1 MFDWLEGVGLEGII
15 DGLPVSFSDIASQLG
30 GLVLPVASLASWGG
44 LALCS
49 IVVLGLLLERSVVL
63 RRRRVIPGRF
73 LEQVRRHWYKG
84 DVKAAMACCDEEGAA
99 ISRVLRAGL
108 GRHEADREEIEKAVE
123 VAGQLESYSLSSYI
137 RGFGLVASLAPMLG
151 FLGTVAGMIGAFNAI
166 AAAGVSNPTLVAN
179 GISAALLSTASG
191 LVIGIPALAM
201 YHFFRGRVD
210 RFVQEMEEVALEL
223 VEDLVQQQR
232 LRELR
237 PQSDAV

>member
-1 MFDWLEGVGLEGII
+1 MFDWLKGAGLDGIV
-15 DGLPVSFSDIASQLG
+15 DVLPVSFSDIASQLG
-30 GLVLPVASLASWGG
+30 GVVLPIASLASWGG
-44 LALCS
+44 LILCS
-49 IVVLGLLLERSVVL
+49 VVVLALLLERSMVL
-63 RRRRVIPGRF
+63 RRRRIIPAGF
-73 LEQVRRHWYKG
+73 VEQVRRHWYKG
-84 DVKAAMACCDEEGAA
+84 DVNAALACCDEERAA

-108 GRHEADREEIEKAVE
+108 GRHEASREEIEKALE
-123 VAGQLESYSLSSYI
+123 VAGQLELYNLGSYI

-166 AAAGVSNPTLVAN
+166 AAAGTSNPTLVAN

-223 VEDLVQQQR
+223 AEDLLQQQR
-232 LRELR
+232 LRRLR
-237 PQSDAV
+237 PQPDAI

>member
-1 MFDWLEGVGLEGII
+1 MFDWLKGVGLEGIV
-15 DGLPVSFSDIASQLG
+15 DGLPVSFSDIASRLG
-30 GLVLPVASLASWGG
+30 ELVLPIASLASWGG
-44 LALCS
+44 LVFCS

-63 RRRRVIPGRF
+63 RRRRIIPAGF

-84 DVKAAMACCDEEGAA
+84 DVKAALACCDEERAA

-108 GRHEADREEIEKAVE
+108 GRYEADRVEIEKALE
-123 VAGQLESYSLSSYI
+123 VAGQLELYNLSSYI

-166 AAAGVSNPTLVAN
+166 AAAGASNPTLVAN

-223 VEDLVQQQR
+223 VEDLVQQQH
-232 LRELR
+232 LRASR
-237 PQSDAV
+237 PQPDAV

>member
-1 MFDWLEGVGLEGII
+1 MFDWLKGAGLERVI
-15 DGLPVSFSDIASQLG
+15 DALPVSFSSVASQLG
-30 GLVLPVASLASWGG
+30 EVVLPIASLASWGG
-44 LALCS
+44 LMLCS
-49 IVVLGLLLERSVVL
+49 VVVLGLFLERSVVL
-63 RRRRVIPGRF
+63 RRRRIIPASF

-84 DVKAAMACCDEEGAA
+84 DVKAALACCDEERSA

-108 GRHEADREEIEKAVE
+108 GRYEAERDEIEKALE
-123 VAGQLESYSLSSYI
+123 VAGQLESYNLSSYI

-166 AAAGVSNPTLVAN
+166 AAAGASNPSLVAN

-223 VEDLVQQQR
+223 LEDLVQQQR

-237 PQSDAV
+237 PQPDAV

>member
-1 MFDWLEGVGLEGII
+1 MFDWLKAVGLQGIG
-15 DGLPVSFSDIASQLG
+15 DGLPVSFSDIASRLG
-30 GLVLPVASLASWGG
+30 ELVLPIASLASWGG
-44 LALCS
+44 LIFCS
-49 IVVLGLLLERSVVL
+49 VVVLGLLLERSVVL
-63 RRRRVIPGRF
+63 RRRRIIPAGF

-84 DVKAAMACCDEEGAA
+84 DVKAALACCDEERAA

-108 GRHEADREEIEKAVE
+108 GRYEADRAEIEKALE
-123 VAGQLESYSLSSYI
+123 VAGQLELYNLSSYI

-151 FLGTVAGMIGAFNAI
+151 FLGTVAGMIAAFNAI
-166 AAAGVSNPTLVAN
+166 AAAGASNPTLVAN

-223 VEDLVQQQR
+223 VEDLVQQQH
-232 LRELR
+232 LRASR
-237 PQSDAV
+237 PQPDAV